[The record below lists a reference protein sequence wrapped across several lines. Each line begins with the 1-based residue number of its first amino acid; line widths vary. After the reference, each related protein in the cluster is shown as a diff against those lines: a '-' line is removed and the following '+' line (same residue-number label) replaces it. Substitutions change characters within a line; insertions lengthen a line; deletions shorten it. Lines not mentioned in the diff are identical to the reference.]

1 MDIISH
7 ALWSGALFKSINI
20 KLKKKKF
27 NFWQAA
33 FWGIFP
39 DIFAFVIPFFI
50 FLIIIISQEG
60 FNITNLGTIIQSPP
74 YSSIIGMLYNISHSL
89 IIFSVVF
96 LIVWLIF
103 RKPIWI
109 MLGWLLHILI
119 DIPTHI
125 IGHFPTP
132 MFWPISTFKIN
143 GLIYWR
149 EPLFMIIDILLLT
162 IVYWMILTKEKKKKR
177 YTPPPDV

>member
-7 ALWSGALFKSINI
+7 ALWSGALLKSVNL
-20 KLKKKKF
+20 KLKKKKL
-27 NFWQAA
+27 NFWMAA
-33 FWGIFP
+33 FFGMFP
-39 DIFAFVIPFFI
+39 DIFAFVIPSFIFFI
-50 FLIIIISQEG
+50 LIILKEE
-60 FNITNLGTIIQSPP
+60 FNITNLGIILQSPP
-74 YSSIIGMLYNISHSL
+74 YSNIVDMLYNISHSL
-89 IIFSVVF
+89 IIFSLVF

-119 DIPTHI
+119 DIPTHL
-125 IGHFPTP
+125 IGYFPTP
-132 MFWPISTFKIN
+132 FLWPISNFKIN

-149 EPLFMIIDILLLT
+149 EPAFMIIDIVLLI

-177 YTPPPDV
+177 